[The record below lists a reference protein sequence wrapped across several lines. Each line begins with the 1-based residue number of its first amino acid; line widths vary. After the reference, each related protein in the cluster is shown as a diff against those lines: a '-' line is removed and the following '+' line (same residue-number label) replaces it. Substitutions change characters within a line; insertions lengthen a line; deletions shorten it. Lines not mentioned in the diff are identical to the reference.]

1 MEDYS
6 NEQHRSYLEESHHA
20 VQYIA
25 DNFGMVSTKTKHV
38 SSFTK
43 AEKTAFASM
52 WTRNMHV
59 SPQVTETFLNVT
71 NVADMNPAAASL
83 CTILNDSC
91 FI

>member
-52 WTRNMHV
+52 WTR
-59 SPQVTETFLNVT
+59 T
-71 NVADMNPAAASL
+71 NVFLHRSLNTPSGNPGYASFYSINL
-83 CTILNDSC
+83 LNDSHLV
-91 FI
+91 